1 MKGGGEVARGA
12 TTAAH
17 HSHPSLSMLLRGHT
31 PHPVTAAEIVQVGGG
46 SKDYNIN
53 ANNTEANNLPP
64 PRHQILLTW
73 RSNVTNSEF
82 LAEVDMLPL
91 SKNGSRCK

>member
-46 SKDYNIN
+46 AKTTTSMPTTQKPI
-53 ANNTEANNLPP
+53 T
-64 PRHQILLTW
+64 
-73 RSNVTNSEF
+73 F
-82 LAEVDMLPL
+82 LHPDI
-91 SKNGSRCK
+91 KFC